1 MQNTFEVAGCSECFN
16 TGFKG
21 RVLIAEMVQLDGRL
35 REAILA
41 KRDLDELECIL
52 RDRGHMNMA
61 QDGQRLIS
69 MGVTIRQEVNQVCGI
84 VGND

>member
-1 MQNTFEVAGCSECFN
+1 M
-16 TGFKG
+16 
-21 RVLIAEMVQLDGRL
+21 
-35 REAILA
+35 A

-69 MGVTIRQEVNQVCGI
+69 VGVTTRQEVNKVCGI
-84 VGND
+84 VESD

>member
-1 MQNTFEVAGCSECFN
+1 
-16 TGFKG
+16 
-21 RVLIAEMVQLDGRL
+21 MVQLDGRL

-41 KRDLDELECIL
+41 KRDLDELENIL

-61 QDGQRLIS
+61 QDGQRLVS
-69 MGVTIRQEVNQVCGI
+69 MGITTRQEVNKVCGI